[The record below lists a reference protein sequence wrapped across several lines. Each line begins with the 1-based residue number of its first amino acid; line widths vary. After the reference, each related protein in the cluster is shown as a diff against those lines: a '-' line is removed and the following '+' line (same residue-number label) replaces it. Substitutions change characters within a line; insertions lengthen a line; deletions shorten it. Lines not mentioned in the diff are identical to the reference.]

1 MKKILTLMVM
11 FAMTAGILSTQAQSL
26 SYQVVVRDV
35 NNNLVVN
42 QDLTVDVTIVS
53 GQTTYYEKNMAKT
66 NLNGMLSLTIG
77 VSEYTPE
84 PAEKEIRGSL
94 SDIQW
99 NNAKISLNFN
109 NTNIRNVA
117 EQVVYP
123 VPYALEAK
131 FLLTTPMIVNYISEM
146 SANQDNQDWA
156 RIYTALRNNEDFFNA
171 MRDTVVEYVKANY
184 PIARSIAFHYLSN
197 LTPKDVKDAYDTFK
211 VVMENNKKLDSMLNV
226 VMMDY
231 VRNHRAMAF
240 ELAEYYA
247 QHANARDVQKFYD
260 AAMNNQE
267 VVDPIMD
274 SILIVFLK
282 EFGLDPACM
291 AENNYT
297 SYCQVL
303 DAASNLGSMGVCT
316 EITNVKNSV
325 KDGLIALYENRGVVY
340 TAYVKNFRN
349 DEVVVDYGFV
359 QSYKSEPNRVDTI
372 RPHSY
377 QAITKQFG
385 KFTYLMDNTATCGDT
400 LYVKAFITLSNDSIP
415 SGCPLTTGPLTSQQ
429 MKVAVPTF
437 NITIVQEGS
446 TLKATFDSQEATD
459 AFNIKKNNVKWIING
474 VEYDLT
480 GLSINLDE
488 LEIDVET
495 VRAIAQL
502 GNCIKESNV
511 LEIEQ

>member
-117 EQVVYP
+117 EEIVRP

-197 LTPKDVKDAYDTFK
+197 LTPKDVKDAYDTIK
-211 VVMENNKKLDSMLNV
+211 DVLKKNEKLDSMLNV

-231 VRNHRAMAF
+231 LRNHRAMAF

-260 AAMNNQE
+260 AAMSNQE

-303 DAASNLGSMGVCT
+303 DAASNLGNMGTCT
-316 EITNVKNSV
+316 GITNVKNSV
-325 KDGLIALYENRGVVY
+325 DDGLIALYENRGVIY
-340 TAYVKNFRN
+340 TAYIKNFASYVS
-349 DEVVVDYGFV
+349 DPALYGFE
-359 QSYKSEPNRVDTI
+359 QSEVSFDIAT
-372 RPHSY
+372 SDD
-377 QAITKQFG
+377 ITTYPATYHPITDRFG
-385 KFTYLMDNTATCGDT
+385 KFEYLMDNTSTCGKT
-400 LYVKAFITLSNDSIP
+400 LYVRAFAHFTDTCNNYNDSIQYSEMTVVIP
-415 SGCPLTTGPLTSQQ
+415 GFEISI
-429 MKVAVPTF
+429 VA
-437 NITIVQEGS
+437 EGN
-446 TLKATFDSQEATD
+446 TLKATFDSQEARD
-459 AFNIKKNNVKWIING
+459 AFNIKKDNIVWTDANNVVLGKG
-474 VEYDLT
+474 LT
-480 GLSINLDE
+480 Y
-488 LEIDVET
+488 EIPVDT
-495 VRAIAQL
+495 QIAYPIKATAHL
-502 GNCIKESNV
+502 GQCEHFDTISGN
-511 LEIEQ
+511 

>member
-11 FAMTAGILSTQAQSL
+11 FAMTAGILSTQAQTL
-26 SYQVVVRDV
+26 SYQVVVRDRS
-35 NNNLVVN
+35 NNLVVN
-42 QDLTVDVTIVS
+42 QELNVNVQINGYS
-53 GQTTYYEKNMAKT
+53 QNIIAKT

-77 VSEYTPE
+77 PSEE
-84 PAEKEIRGSL
+84 L
-94 SDIQW
+94 SNIQW

-109 NTNIRNVA
+109 NTNIRNIT
-117 EQVVYP
+117 EQEVYP
-123 VPYALEAK
+123 VPYALEAR
-131 FLLTTPMIVNYISEM
+131 FLLTTPLIVDYINNM
-146 SANQDNQDWA
+146 SVTGENPDWA
-156 RIYTALRNNEDFFNA
+156 RVYTALRGNTSFFNA

-184 PIARSIAFHYLSN
+184 ALARNVAFHYLSN

-211 VVMENNKKLDSMLNV
+211 VVMENNKELDSMLNV

-260 AAMNNQE
+260 AVMSNTE

-291 AENNYT
+291 ADYNYT
-297 SYCQVL
+297 YCQVI
-303 DAASNLGSMGVCT
+303 DAAANLGNMGPCT

-325 KDGLIALYENRGVVY
+325 DDGLIALYENKGVVY

-349 DEVVVDYGFV
+349 DNVVVDYGFL
-359 QSYKSEPNRVDTI
+359 QSKKSDPNHVDTI
-372 RPHSY
+372 RPRSY

-385 KFTYLMDNTATCGDT
+385 KFTYLMNKTETCGDT

-415 SGCPLTTGPLTSQQ
+415 SGCQDNTGPLTSQQ
-429 MKVAVPTF
+429 MTVAVPTF
-437 NITIVQEGS
+437 NISIVQEGS
-446 TLKATFDSQEATD
+446 TLKATFDSQEARD

-474 VEYDLT
+474 EEYDLT

-488 LEIDVET
+488 LEIEVVT
-495 VRAIAQL
+495 VSAIAHL
-502 GNCIKESNV
+502 GNCIKESNE

>member
-146 SANQDNQDWA
+146 SADQDNQDWA

-226 VMMDY
+226 VIMDY

-325 KDGLIALYENRGVVY
+325 EDGLIALYENRGVVY

-437 NITIVQEGS
+437 NITIEQDGNI
-446 TLKATFDSQEATD
+446 LKAKFDSQEATD
-459 AFNIKKNNVKWIING
+459 AFNIKKDNIVWTDANNAVLGKG
-474 VEYDLT
+474 LT
-480 GLSINLDE
+480 Y
-488 LEIDVET
+488 EIPVDT
-495 VRAIAQL
+495 QPAYPITATAQL
-502 GNCIKESNV
+502 GQCVHFDTISGN
-511 LEIEQ
+511 

>member
-42 QDLTVDVTIVS
+42 QELNVVVTINGYS
-53 GQTTYYEKNMAKT
+53 QTIPAKT

-77 VSEYTPE
+77 PSEE
-84 PAEKEIRGSL
+84 L
-94 SDIQW
+94 SNIQW

-146 SANQDNQDWA
+146 SADQDWA
-156 RIYTALRNNEDFFNA
+156 RIYTALRNNKDFFNA

-226 VMMDY
+226 VIMDY

-325 KDGLIALYENRGVVY
+325 EDGLIALYENRGVVY
-340 TAYVKNFRN
+340 TAYIKNFRN

-400 LYVKAFITLSNDSIP
+400 LLVKAFVKLSVDSIP
-415 SGCPLTTGPLTSQQ
+415 AECRDNTGPLTTGPLAVETAE

-437 NITIVQEGS
+437 NITIVKEGN

-474 VEYDLT
+474 EEYDLT

-488 LEIDVET
+488 LEIEVET

>member
-42 QDLTVDVTIVS
+42 QELNVDVKINGYSQTIP
-53 GQTTYYEKNMAKT
+53 AKT

-77 VSEYTPE
+77 PSEE
-84 PAEKEIRGSL
+84 L
-94 SDIQW
+94 SNIQW

-117 EQVVYP
+117 EVVYP

-146 SANQDNQDWA
+146 SADQDWA

-226 VMMDY
+226 VIMDY

-260 AAMNNQE
+260 AVMSNKD

-303 DAASNLGSMGVCT
+303 DAASNLGYMGVCT

-325 KDGLIALYENRGVVY
+325 EDGLIALYENRGVVY

-437 NITIVQEGS
+437 NITIEQDGNI
-446 TLKATFDSQEATD
+446 LKAKFDSQEATD
-459 AFNIKKNNVKWIING
+459 AFNIKKDNIVWTDANNAVLGKG
-474 VEYDLT
+474 LT
-480 GLSINLDE
+480 Y
-488 LEIDVET
+488 EIPVDT
-495 VRAIAQL
+495 QPAYPITATAQL
-502 GNCIKESNV
+502 GQCVHFDTISGN
-511 LEIEQ
+511 

>member
-109 NTNIRNVA
+109 NNNIRNVA
-117 EQVVYP
+117 KQDVYP

-146 SANQDNQDWA
+146 SADQDWA
-156 RIYTALRNNEDFFNA
+156 RIYTALRNNKDFFNA

-291 AENNYT
+291 ADYNYT
-297 SYCQVL
+297 YCQVL
-303 DAASNLGSMGVCT
+303 DAAAHLGSMGTC
-316 EITNVKNSV
+316 IDFSGIKNSV
-325 KDGLIALYENRGVVY
+325 NDGLIALYNNGGVIY
-340 TAYVKNFRN
+340 TAYIKNYDPTIVYNF
-349 DEVVVDYGFV
+349 GFQ
-359 QSYKSEPNRVDTI
+359 QSEDPFVPGSNNNVEILNAE
-372 RPHSY
+372 Y
-377 QAITKQFG
+377 QPITENFG
-385 KFTYLMDNTATCGDT
+385 KFEYKLSNTSTCGKTFYVRAFANFIDTCEGKDAHDT
-400 LYVKAFITLSNDSIP
+400 LLVSDDMTVVVPDFEISITQDGN
-415 SGCPLTTGPLTSQQ
+415 
-429 MKVAVPTF
+429 
-437 NITIVQEGS
+437 
-446 TLKATFDSQEATD
+446 TLKATFDKPEATD
-459 AFNIKKNNVKWIING
+459 AFNIKKDNIVWTDANNVVLGKG
-474 VEYDLT
+474 LT
-480 GLSINLDE
+480 Y
-488 LEIDVET
+488 EIPVDT
-495 VRAIAQL
+495 QIAYPITATAHL
-502 GNCIKESNV
+502 GQCKHSDTITISGN
-511 LEIEQ
+511 